1 MYCSGYFAV
10 IRHRYNIVSRRGTPA
25 YCYKED
31 NVKWKT
37 GEGEEKGVT
46 MLQSLRVNNF
56 ALMEELEVTFG
67 EGLNILTG
75 ETGAGKSI
83 LLGSIQMVL
92 GAKTSKDV
100 IRNGAESAYVEVAF
114 EDCGEAV
121 LEELR
126 RQEVSVEGGSVIISR
141 KVTTGGKS
149 VCRINGET
157 VNAATVKAIASLLLE
172 IHGQQEHHTLLNKE
186 KHLDLLDRYAGDA
199 IAKKK
204 IQVEAFWQ
212 TYRKLKAELL
222 QAREDSTNKNRD
234 CSYLEFALHEITEA
248 AYKAGEE
255 EQLERDFEKLSHAKV
270 LASAVAGALSV
281 TSEGSSDTAESLM
294 NQAVKYLSKVSGYD
308 KEAEELYGRAEEIM
322 SLLSE
327 FNRTAGQYLEG
338 LSDSE
343 EEYRYVSDRLDLLN
357 RLKSKYGKTME
368 DVLNYGKECEE
379 KLEKYADYDAYLE
392 RLEREYAT
400 VEEKLSEACAEL
412 SELRHESARELSK
425 CIQTALSELNFLAV
439 QFEIRME
446 KTEFGPK
453 GFDSAEFF
461 IATNPGEEIKPLIKV
476 ASGGELSRIML
487 ALKSVFA
494 DRDEIPTLIFDEID
508 TGISGRTAQMVS
520 EKMADIANSRQILCI
535 THLPQIASMADH
547 HYLIEKSTDGVKTVT
562 QIEELSLTDSVEE
575 LARMLGGASITD
587 VVRENARE
595 MKILAKGRKKQV

>member
-1 MYCSGYFAV
+1 
-10 IRHRYNIVSRRGTPA
+10 
-25 YCYKED
+25 
-31 NVKWKT
+31 
-37 GEGEEKGVT
+37 

-83 LLGSIQMVL
+83 LLGSIQAVL

-100 IRNGAESAYVEVAF
+100 IRNGAESAYIEVVF
-114 EDCGEAV
+114 ENCGDAV

-126 RQEVSVEGGSVIISR
+126 RQELSAEDGSVIISR

-149 VCRINGET
+149 VSRINGET

-186 KHLDLLDRYAGDA
+186 KHLDLLDRYAGEQVTA
-199 IAKKK
+199 QKKK
-204 IQVEAFWQ
+204 VEELWQ
-212 TYRKLKAELL
+212 TYRQIKGELA
-222 QAREDSTNKNRD
+222 QAKEDATNKNRD
-234 CSYLEFALHEITEA
+234 CSYLEFALREIRSA
-248 AYKAGEE
+248 AYKEGEE

-270 LASAVAGALSV
+270 LASAVAGALSM
-281 TSEGSSDTAESLM
+281 TAEGGKDTADSLM

-308 KEAEELYGRAEEIM
+308 KDAEELYSQAEEIM
-322 SLLSE
+322 ALLSE
-327 FNRTAGQYLEG
+327 FNRGAGQYLERLTG
-338 LSDSE
+338 SE
-343 EEYRYVSDRLDLLN
+343 EEYAFVSERLDLLN

-368 DVLNYGKECEE
+368 DVLAYGRECEE

-392 RLEREYAT
+392 RLEREYAA
-400 VEEKLSEACAEL
+400 VEDRLTKACEEL
-412 SELRHESARELSK
+412 SGQRQTAATELSK
-425 CIQTALSELNFLAV
+425 RIETALSELNFLAV
-439 QFEIRME
+439 QFEIRLE

-453 GFDSAEFF
+453 GFDSAEFY

-520 EKMADIANSRQILCI
+520 EKMADIAKSRQILCI

-547 HYLIEKSTDGVKTVT
+547 HFLIEKSTDGVKTVT
-562 QIEELSLTDSVEE
+562 QIEELNQTDSVEE

-587 VVRENARE
+587 AVRENARE
-595 MKILAKGRKKQV
+595 MKTLAKERF